1 MMGGNTKDSVAN
13 DEIEKVLEAAQANK
27 RKSKR
32 RKAAAM
38 SDPQLV
44 SEDGDKDNGVPTQ
57 EAEEETRRETLKK
70 ICLPLAVM
78 TTSITQGGFSGEFP
92 PFRLAPAP
100 GATEVPIPVTAP
112 GEGGLDDSE
121 QVAAREQQDAE
132 SGGVEA
138 AVQQDA
144 ESGGGEAA
152 VTEVGVTDEQEK
164 GSSSDPALPMPTA
177 EAVDS
182 MFQVEEFRLFHT
194 PKATT
199 TVDNPDTIP
208 IKMNDGYHL
217 SPQGGKSPY

>member
-1 MMGGNTKDSVAN
+1 MKKMMGGNTKDSVAN

-112 GEGGLDDSE
+112 GEGGSDDSE
-121 QVAAREQQDAE
+121 QVAAPEQQDAE

-152 VTEVGVTDEQEK
+152 VTEVEAA
-164 GSSSDPALPMPTA
+164 DPALPMPTA

-194 PKATT
+194 PKPTT

-208 IKMNDGYHL
+208 IKMNNGYHL

>member
-78 TTSITQGGFSGEFP
+78 TTSISQEGDAEG
-92 PFRLAPAP
+92 APAP
-100 GATEVPIPVTAP
+100 GAREVPIPVTAP

-121 QVAAREQQDAE
+121 QVAAPDKQDAE

-177 EAVDS
+177 DAVDS

-194 PKATT
+194 PKPTT
-199 TVDNPDTIP
+199 TVDNSETIA